1 MTTSSQ
7 SITLAMD
14 HGGHGAMT
22 QECVRALLHTA
33 NPSCAL
39 KYVLKGVRQYKKE
52 VQTSAPIND
61 LKLLEEVEA
70 ALITLW
76 GQVHA
81 REEEMYGSNEP
92 HTIPHTASQPLAE
105 PTTLSFYPP
114 VAAIALQKV
123 SMFPRDA
130 TPTRRDVPSLA
141 PRAPKAT
148 RRELPAHKA
157 AK

>member
-1 MTTSSQ
+1 
-7 SITLAMD
+7 MD
-14 HGGHGAMT
+14 HGGHSAML
-22 QECVRALLHTA
+22 QETTRACLHSM

-52 VQTSAPIND
+52 VQTSAPVND

-92 HTIPHTASQPLAE
+92 HAIPHTASQPLAE
-105 PTTLSFYPP
+105 PTSLSFYPP

-148 RRELPAHKA
+148 RRELPAAKA
-157 AK
+157 CVK